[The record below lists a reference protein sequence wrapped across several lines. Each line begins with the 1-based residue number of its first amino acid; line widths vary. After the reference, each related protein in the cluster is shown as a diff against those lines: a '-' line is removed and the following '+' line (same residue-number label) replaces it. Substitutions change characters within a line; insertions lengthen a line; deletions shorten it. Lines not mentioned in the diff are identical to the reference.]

1 MADFLHIIG
10 TGNLVAKV
18 FSNFLLENFPAQDHS
33 FLIIGD
39 KFEQNDFP
47 KNTTLIRT
55 FRHKTVMELI
65 KKHDHTLIHGMS
77 ISAYTKFCLLC
88 RPKYLNRIVWVAWGA
103 DLYQTDHSRS
113 LKSKIKNLIDNAFKK
128 RILNFVGIFEPDIQ
142 YFRQKF
148 GTRAKTF
155 FAKYAAGTETRNP
168 IYLHPPFLQT
178 IAEKQKSGEPVN
190 ILIGHQAN
198 PLLNHRAVI
207 DQLARFIS
215 ENIHITIPL
224 SYGDQ
229 AHAEKVGHYAEEV
242 FGDKVTVL
250 RDFISQKEYM
260 NILQNIDIA
269 IFHIDRQIGLG
280 NIYPLMYMQK
290 KIYLKSDGVMYG
302 HFKTEGIDIQ
312 PSEKLWNITFEE
324 LIQDVNMSAAT
335 NYIIS
340 LQDTAANITR
350 WNNVFEALKQ

>member
-1 MADFLHIIG
+1 MADFLHIMG
-10 TGNLVAKV
+10 TGHLVSRS
-18 FSNFLLENFPAQDHS
+18 FPNFIAENFPAQDHA
-33 FLIIGD
+33 FLIIGN
-39 KFEQNDFP
+39 KFEQSDFP
-47 KNTTLIRT
+47 ENTTIIRT

-77 ISAYTKFCLLC
+77 ISAYTKFCLLF
-88 RPKYLNRIVWVAWGA
+88 RPKYLKRIIWVAWGA
-103 DLYQTDHSRS
+103 DLYPSSRNCN
-113 LKSKIKNLIDNAFKK
+113 LKSRIRDLIDNAFKK

-155 FAKYAAGTETRNP
+155 FAKYAAGAETRNP
-168 IYLHPPFLQT
+168 IYLHPPLLQT
-178 IAEKQKSGEPVN
+178 IAEKQRSGEPLN

-207 DQLARFIS
+207 DQLARFIG

-312 PSEKLWNITFEE
+312 PSEKLWDMTFDE
-324 LIQDVNMSAAT
+324 LVQDVDMSAAT
-335 NYIIS
+335 NYISS

-350 WNNVFEALKQ
+350 WNNVFESLKR